1 MADLKFDN
9 PRAILNYA
17 HNFNTSDCAVMT
29 QKQLISANQQRF
41 SARIFN
47 LASIIATVI
56 PPLLMIWIAASI
68 FAYASVAHHPSP
80 RVVHYNRIAGYRF
93 YGAAGT
99 MVVFGQPIYGLFG
112 NWHGLLAVWA
122 ILALVVI
129 PLGLRDLIRVQREDW
144 QDMEIEVNAS

>member
-1 MADLKFDN
+1 MEHKK
-9 PRAILNYA
+9 
-17 HNFNTSDCAVMT
+17 H
-29 QKQLISANQQRF
+29 ISANSQRF

-47 LASIIATVI
+47 LVSMVASAI

-68 FAYASVAHHPSP
+68 FVYASVAHHPNP

-93 YGAAGT
+93 YGVAGS

-122 ILALVVI
+122 IIALVVI
-129 PLGLRDLIRVQREDW
+129 PLGLRDLVRVQREDW
-144 QDMEIEVNAS
+144 QDMDIIEANAHV

>member
-1 MADLKFDN
+1 MEQ
-9 PRAILNYA
+9 
-17 HNFNTSDCAVMT
+17 
-29 QKQLISANQQRF
+29 QKRISAASQRF

-47 LASIIATVI
+47 LASMVAAAF

-68 FAYASVAHHPSP
+68 FAYASVAHHPNP

-93 YGAAGT
+93 YGAAGA

-122 ILALVVI
+122 ILVLAII
-129 PLGLRDLIRVQREDW
+129 PLGLRDLLRVRQENW
-144 QDMEIEVNAS
+144 QDMEIEAYAHE